1 MLSLTT
7 RVRPVENPVTMRRS
21 LWIAV
26 IVGLLVC
33 TAVAL
38 ASPGPMSLPQRVL
51 HAGDFLGLKPVG
63 SPRVDSNAAHWST
76 TFASPTDLTTL
87 EQEGF
92 VAGLGEHLHWQAND
106 VDGLSVASQ
115 VDSAAH
121 ARAYLKSIYLSD
133 PSSERRFPVSGI
145 PGAIGF
151 GSIVGNQGG
160 INVVF
165 ADGDFVYLVGAGW
178 GPKAKDPP
186 TKAQLIAAAT
196 LLYHRVH
203 NHPAG

>member
-1 MLSLTT
+1 
-7 RVRPVENPVTMRRS
+7 MRRS
-21 LWIAV
+21 LSVAV
-26 IVGLLVC
+26 VAGLLIG
-33 TAVAL
+33 AAAAL
-38 ASPGPMSLPQRVL
+38 AAPMPLPQRVL

-63 SPRVDSNAAHWST
+63 SPHVTSNATNWSN
-76 TFASPTDLTTL
+76 TFAVPATPMELKQD
-87 EQEGF
+87 GF

-106 VDGLSVASQ
+106 IDGLSVTTQ
-115 VDSAAH
+115 LDSASH
-121 ARAYLKSIYLSD
+121 ARAYMKSIYSAN
-133 PSSERRFPVSGI
+133 PSYQPRFPVSGI

-178 GPKAKDPP
+178 GPSSKHPP
-186 TKAQLIAAAT
+186 RKAQVVAVAA

-203 NHPAG
+203 SHPAG